1 MIGTIHTHPGFS
13 ATPSSVDLHQMFEIQ
28 QDQQSAI
35 GIIVAPERN
44 EAPVYSITNVGMA
57 SLAKCDNRGFHEPE
71 NVSGL
76 YDRALHVS
84 TDTQMKVRIIDQ
96 R

>member
-1 MIGTIHTHPGFS
+1 
-13 ATPSSVDLHQMFEIQ
+13 MFEIQ

-57 SLAKCDNRGFHEPE
+57 SLAKCDNRGFHE
-71 NVSGL
+71 
-76 YDRALHVS
+76 
-84 TDTQMKVRIIDQ
+84 MKMSVDCMTGPYM
-96 R
+96 